1 MTTLPPESVMKAVSY
16 YYLVNYCPPTHVSD
30 LKKAARSF
38 RIATAKMAGLRV
50 PAFFKAALPD
60 VCRRIVAYHQASRDP
75 DQNTVDALLKVAKKA
90 DTSPKGAA
98 AYQAVMAEIAAQ
110 PGRAK
115 ADNRLHRQKGCRF
128 CAAPCRYGYFT
139 LVSDPVSSNLLAML
153 NAENRKPA
161 GQRNPVNVLW
171 TYTTTHLWGVLG
183 VREGFIR
190 ADHLGNLSY
199 CLLLLAMA
207 RSRFALPEE
216 QLQTFQAMNQD
227 VIRNWRPA
235 RIDMMQ
241 AEPVPV
247 SA

>member
-1 MTTLPPESVMKAVSY
+1 MMTIPADVMMKTISY
-16 YYLVNYCPPTHVSD
+16 YYLVNYCPPSQVSA

-38 RIATAKMAGLRV
+38 RIQTAKSVGKRV
-50 PAFFKAALPD
+50 PEHFPAALPE
-60 VCRRIVAYHQASRDP
+60 VCRRIVAFQQATREPDP
-75 DQNTVDALLKVAKKA
+75 SAVEALLEVARKA
-90 DTSPKGAA
+90 DRSEEGAA
-98 AYQAVMAEIAAQ
+98 AFQAVMAEIAAH

-115 ADNRLHRQKGCRF
+115 ADRRLHRQKGCSF

-139 LVSDPVSSNLLAML
+139 LVSDPASKNLLAML

-161 GQRNPVNVLW
+161 GQRDAVNVLW
-171 TYTTTHLWGVLG
+171 TYAATHVWQVLG

-227 VIRNWRPA
+227 VIHHWRPA
-235 RIDMMQ
+235 QIDMMQ
-241 AEPVPV
+241 AKPIP
-247 SA
+247 SS